1 MKDLVVDFA
10 YFLNTSESY
19 QKTKRFFYNLLENDK
34 YKYHRYFNIV
44 MMILIFTSV
53 SVLIREVKYHS
64 EDFWFDFNE
73 YVITIVFFIEYVL
86 RFWIS
91 SSVSDII
98 IERSKHDTML
108 GDEFNLLVS
117 LKQVLKE
124 KAKYVFSA
132 RAIIDFLAILPFFHE
147 LRLLRVFILFRV
159 FKLFRYTNSLKVF
172 SSVFSTKKFELLTL
186 FMFAGIIIFVSSIL
200 IYVMEANNPD
210 SPINTL
216 FQAFYWSIVT
226 ISTVGYGDIIPVSD
240 EGRVVAMVVIVTGI
254 AVLAFTTSIV
264 VSAFDERLESIK
276 ETKTLENIS
285 KLKDIYII
293 CGYEEIARELAPQ
306 LLKTNPII
314 VLDEDEYRVER
325 AKKDGLVVL
334 NYDPGSIESY
344 KSLKIDMKTQVKA
357 ILCLRESDIENVYT
371 TLTVRSLHREVF
383 ILSLLINDIH
393 RNKLE
398 FAGVDEILYA
408 KELVGM
414 MAKEFIGKPVAFE
427 VIHAF
432 RSEHTSINIH
442 EILITNRILAN
453 FKMVG
458 MINSIK
464 YRLILLG
471 VHKKEHNRFFFNPL
485 DDTLLEEGDYLIV
498 IGNTVFIK
506 EFEKYLNKKIKR

>member
-1 MKDLVVDFA
+1 MKDLVVNFA

-34 YKYHRYFNIV
+34 YKYHRYFNIL
-44 MMILIFTSV
+44 MMILIFASIT
-53 SVLIREVKYHS
+53 VLIREVKYHS
-64 EDFWFDFNE
+64 DDFWLYLND
-73 YVITIVFFIEYVL
+73 YIISIVFFIEYVL

-91 SSVSDII
+91 SSVSEVII
-98 IERSKHDTML
+98 NRSKHDTML
-108 GDEFNLLVS
+108 SNEFNLLIALQEVAKDK
-117 LKQVLKE
+117 L
-124 KAKYVFSA
+124 KYVFSV
-132 RAIIDFLAILPFFHE
+132 RAIIDLLAILPFFHE

-172 SSVFSTKKFELLTL
+172 SSVFRTKKFELLTL
-186 FMFAGIIIFVSSIL
+186 FIFASIIIFVSSIL
-200 IYVMEANNPD
+200 IYVMEAND
-210 SPINTL
+210 ESSPINTL

-226 ISTVGYGDIIPVSD
+226 ISTVGYGDIVPVSD

-264 VSAFDERLESIK
+264 VSAFDERLENIR

-293 CGYEEIARELAPQ
+293 CGYEDVAREVAQ
-306 LLKTNPII
+306 KLLKTNPVI
-314 VLDEDEYRVER
+314 VLDEDEQRVEK
-325 AKKDGLVVL
+325 AKKDGLIVL
-334 NYDPGSIESY
+334 NYDPGSTDSY
-344 KSLKIDMKTQVKA
+344 KALKIDMQTQVKA
-357 ILCLRESDIENVYT
+357 VLCLRESDVENVYT
-371 TLTVRSLHREVF
+371 ILTVRSLHRDIF

-393 RNKLE
+393 RDQLE

-414 MAKEFIGKPVAFE
+414 MAKEFMGKPVAFD

-442 EILITNRILAN
+442 EILITSRILSN
-453 FKMVG
+453 FKMIG
-458 MINSIK
+458 MLDNLK

-471 VHKKEHNRFFFNPL
+471 IYKKSNRLFFFNPIE
-485 DDTLLEEGDYLIV
+485 DTLLEEGDYLIV
-498 IGNTVFIK
+498 IGNVVFIK
-506 EFEKYLNKKIKR
+506 EFEKYLNKKIKK